1 MMKGMYLCEWTW
13 GHGHSSALVKR
24 LTSNLVP
31 RAYREGQANLVQQG
45 QTVHRSEG
53 VDIRRERERETNKYS
68 NRHNFFSQTN

>member
-53 VDIRRERERETNKYS
+53 VGI
-68 NRHNFFSQTN
+68 